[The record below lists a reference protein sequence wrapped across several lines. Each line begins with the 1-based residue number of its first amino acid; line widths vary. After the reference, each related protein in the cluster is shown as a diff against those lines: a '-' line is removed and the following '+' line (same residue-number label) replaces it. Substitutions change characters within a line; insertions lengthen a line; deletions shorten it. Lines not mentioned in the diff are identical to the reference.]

1 MNRFDMIKE
10 DLDKMIRLRDA
21 MGKMLKL
28 LSRPTEEDDL
38 LSTDDVDDIISVFN
52 TNNKTMFNPTDRM
65 TIKNRLM
72 EMKLMGIGK
81 IRDWDP
87 KEVTTTLPVKQEIN

>member
-1 MNRFDMIKE
+1 MIKE